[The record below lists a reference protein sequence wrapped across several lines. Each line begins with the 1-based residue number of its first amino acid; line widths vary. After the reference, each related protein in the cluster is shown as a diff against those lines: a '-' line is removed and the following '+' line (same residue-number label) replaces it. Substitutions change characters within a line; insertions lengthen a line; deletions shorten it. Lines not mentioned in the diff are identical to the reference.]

1 MNTSVIFHKRQME
14 RGKYFLHEHPAYAR
28 IGQNQ
33 DVIMIMNRKDVR
45 TVVGDM
51 CAFGMAIEEDDE
63 TEDLFSVRATFAIP
77 TVVCLRPAVNELG
90 DLGKRVVVYVPLWSS
105 SFTIEER

>member
-1 MNTSVIFHKRQME
+1 MNAFCFDPAECRECRTSKESLRA
-14 RGKYFLHEHPAYAR
+14 FLR
-28 IGQNQ
+28 IVTKCSSSLSASSSENPSSEEE
-33 DVIMIMNRKDVR
+33 
-45 TVVGDM
+45 
-51 CAFGMAIEEDDE
+51 EEDDE